1 MERKLG
7 EIFEFEDYFKK
18 EKIKLKVVES
28 DSCTCCH
35 FNYACTEVDEIQLG
49 KCLDTH
55 REDGKNIV
63 FKEVDTND

>member
-35 FNYACTEVDEIQLG
+35 FNYTCTEVDEIQLG
-49 KCLDTH
+49 KCLDAH
-55 REDGKNIV
+55 REDGKNII
-63 FKEVDTND
+63 FKQVDTND

>member
-1 MERKLG
+1 MERGLG
-7 EIFEFEDYFKK
+7 EIFEFEGK
-18 EKIKLKVVES
+18 KLKVVES

-35 FNYACTEVDEIQLG
+35 FNYTCTEVDEIQLG

-63 FKEVDTND
+63 FKKVDSNV